1 MRHSVALSIIA
12 ALALAGAMC
21 VCRQRLLACFA
32 CFLVDLG
39 FDLPPEVAV
48 EVAPELA
55 PEPAVALAPDP
66 AVALAPDP
74 EEALAPEPEEALAP
88 EPDVELASEDED
100 AVELATAAEARP
112 ALAHTAKIG
121 AHSALR
127 RFLALA
133 APSSRGRMIA
143 YAPSKGLLRP

>member
-12 ALALAGAMC
+12 ALPLAGAMC
-21 VCRQRLLACFA
+21 VCLQRLLACFA

-74 EEALAPEPEEALAP
+74 ELALEPEDALVPEPAVALAS
-88 EPDVELASEDED
+88 DDED

-112 ALAHTAKIG
+112 ALAHTAKVG

-127 RFLALA
+127 RLIALA
-133 APSSRGRMIA
+133 APSSRQRMIT
-143 YAPSKGLLRP
+143 YALS